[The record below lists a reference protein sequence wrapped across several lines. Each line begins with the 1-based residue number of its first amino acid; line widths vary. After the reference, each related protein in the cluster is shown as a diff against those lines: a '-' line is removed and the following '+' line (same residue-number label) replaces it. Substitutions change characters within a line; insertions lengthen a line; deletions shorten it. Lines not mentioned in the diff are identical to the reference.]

1 MKRADYQG
9 KQNLLN
15 IGKMNISKIIFK
27 QNKKTFE
34 INKSFYYK
42 YETKYFGK
50 ILINQKRFKRFY
62 SNWELKLKKGLKPD
76 YMNNKTVYDL
86 LTRNNN
92 DFSYE
97 CFNHKNELIDKDFN
111 FYKFITVKNMKF
123 QGIKNILDSQ
133 LVNELSMELLI
144 K

>member
-1 MKRADYQG
+1 
-9 KQNLLN
+9 
-15 IGKMNISKIIFK
+15 MNINKIIFY
-27 QNKKTFE
+27 QNKKTYE

-50 ILINQKRFKRFY
+50 ILISQKRFKRFY

-97 CFNHKNELIDKDFN
+97 CFNHKNELINKDFN
-111 FYKFITVKNMKF
+111 FYKFITVKNMKL

-133 LVNELSMELLI
+133 IVNELSMELLI

>member
-1 MKRADYQG
+1 
-9 KQNLLN
+9 
-15 IGKMNISKIIFK
+15 MNISKIIFY

-42 YETKYFGK
+42 YETKYIGK
-50 ILINQKRFKRFY
+50 ILISQKRFKRFN
-62 SNWELKLKKGLKPD
+62 SNWTLKVKEGLKPD
-76 YMNNKTVYDL
+76 YMNNKIVYDL

-92 DFSYE
+92 DFSYK
-97 CFNHKNELIDKDFN
+97 CFNHKNELIEKDFN
-111 FYKFITVKNMKF
+111 FYKFITVKNMKL
-123 QGIKNILDSQ
+123 QGIKNILNSQ

>member
-1 MKRADYQG
+1 
-9 KQNLLN
+9 
-15 IGKMNISKIIFK
+15 MNISKIIFY

-34 INKSFYYK
+34 FNKSFYFK
-42 YETKYFGK
+42 YTTKYLGK
-50 ILINQKRFKRFY
+50 NIISYVRFKRFY

-76 YMNNKTVYDL
+76 YMSNKTVYDL

-97 CFNHKNELIDKDFN
+97 CFNHKNELLEKNFN
-111 FYKFITVKNMKF
+111 FYKYIVKKDFKYRGINM
-123 QGIKNILDSQ
+123 N
-133 LVNELSMELLI
+133 NELINELSNELINQFSMELLI

>member
-1 MKRADYQG
+1 
-9 KQNLLN
+9 
-15 IGKMNISKIIFK
+15 MNISKIIFY
-27 QNKKTFE
+27 QGNKTYE

-42 YETKYFGK
+42 YETKYIGK
-50 ILINQKRFKRFY
+50 ILVSQKRFKRFY
-62 SNWELKLKKGLKPD
+62 FNWELKLKKGLKPD

-97 CFNHKNELIDKDFN
+97 CFNHKNELINKDFN
-111 FYKFITVKNMKF
+111 FYKFITVKNMKL
-123 QGIKNILDSQ
+123 QGIKDLSLADQIA
-133 LVNELSMELLI
+133 NELSMELLI

>member
-1 MKRADYQG
+1 
-9 KQNLLN
+9 
-15 IGKMNISKIIFK
+15 MNISKIIFY
-27 QNKKTFE
+27 QNDKTFE

-42 YETKYFGK
+42 YETKYIGK
-50 ILINQKRFKRFY
+50 ILISQKRFKRFY
-62 SNWELKLKKGLKPD
+62 SNWTLKVREGLKPD

-97 CFNHKNELIDKDFN
+97 CYDHRGLLINQDFN
-111 FYKFITVKNMKF
+111 FYKFITVKNMKY
-123 QGIKNILDSQ
+123 QGIKNLSLADQ
-133 LVNELSMELLI
+133 LAKELSMELLI

>member
-1 MKRADYQG
+1 
-9 KQNLLN
+9 
-15 IGKMNISKIIFK
+15 MNINKIIFY

-50 ILINQKRFKRFY
+50 ILISQKRFKRFY
-62 SNWELKLKKGLKPD
+62 SNWTLKVKGGLKPD

-97 CFNHKNELIDKDFN
+97 CFNHKNELIEKNFN
-111 FYKFITVKNMKF
+111 FYKYIVKKDCKYK
-123 QGIKNILDSQ
+123 GININNELINELSNE
-133 LVNELSMELLI
+133 LVNQFSMELLI

>member
-1 MKRADYQG
+1 
-9 KQNLLN
+9 
-15 IGKMNISKIIFK
+15 MNISKIIFY

-42 YETKYFGK
+42 YETKYLGK
-50 ILINQKRFKRFY
+50 NIISYVRFKRFY

-97 CFNHKNELIDKDFN
+97 CFNHKNELINKDFN
-111 FYKFITVKNMKF
+111 FYKFITFKNMKY
-123 QGIKNILDSQ
+123 QEIKDFSLVDQ
-133 LVNELSMELLI
+133 LAKELSMELLI

>member
-1 MKRADYQG
+1 
-9 KQNLLN
+9 
-15 IGKMNISKIIFK
+15 MNISKIIFY

-50 ILINQKRFKRFY
+50 ILISQKRFKRFY

-97 CFNHKNELIDKDFN
+97 CFNHKNELIEKDFN
-111 FYKFITVKNMKF
+111 FYKFITVKNMKL
-123 QGIKNILDSQ
+123 QGIKDLSLADQ
-133 LVNELSMELLI
+133 LANELSMELLI

>member
-1 MKRADYQG
+1 
-9 KQNLLN
+9 
-15 IGKMNISKIIFK
+15 MNISKIIFY
-27 QNKKTFE
+27 QSNKTFE

-50 ILINQKRFKRFY
+50 ILISQKRFKRFY
-62 SNWELKLKKGLKPD
+62 SNWTLKVKEGFKPD

-97 CFNHKNELIDKDFN
+97 CFNHKNELIEKDFN
-111 FYKFITVKNMKF
+111 FYKFITIKNMKY
-123 QGIKNILDSQ
+123 QVIKDFSLADQ
-133 LVNELSMELLI
+133 LANELSMELLI

>member
-1 MKRADYQG
+1 
-9 KQNLLN
+9 
-15 IGKMNISKIIFK
+15 MNISKIIFY

-50 ILINQKRFKRFY
+50 ILISQKRFKRFY
-62 SNWELKLKKGLKPD
+62 SNWELKSKKGLKPD

-97 CFNHKNELIDKDFN
+97 CFNHKNELIEKDFN
-111 FYKFITVKNMKF
+111 FYKFITVKNMKY
-123 QGIKNILDSQ
+123 QGIKNILDNQ

>member
-1 MKRADYQG
+1 
-9 KQNLLN
+9 
-15 IGKMNISKIIFK
+15 MNISKIIFY
-27 QNKKTFE
+27 QGNKTYE

-42 YETKYFGK
+42 YETKYIGK
-50 ILINQKRFKRFY
+50 ILISQKRFKRFY

-97 CFNHKNELIDKDFN
+97 CFNHKNELINKDFN
-111 FYKFITVKNMKF
+111 FYKFITVKNMKL
-123 QGIKNILDSQ
+123 QGIKDLSLADQIA
-133 LVNELSMELLI
+133 NELSMELLI

>member
-1 MKRADYQG
+1 
-9 KQNLLN
+9 
-15 IGKMNISKIIFK
+15 MNISKIIFY
-27 QNKKTFE
+27 QGNKTYE

-50 ILINQKRFKRFY
+50 ILISQKRFKRFY

-97 CFNHKNELIDKDFN
+97 CFNHKNELINKDFN
-111 FYKFITVKNMKF
+111 FYKFITVKNMKL
-123 QGIKNILDSQ
+123 QGIKDLSLADQIA
-133 LVNELSMELLI
+133 NELSMELLI

>member
-1 MKRADYQG
+1 
-9 KQNLLN
+9 
-15 IGKMNISKIIFK
+15 MNISKIIFY

-34 INKSFYYK
+34 INKSYYFK
-42 YETKYFGK
+42 YTTKYLGK
-50 ILINQKRFKRFY
+50 NIISYVRFKRFY

-97 CFNHKNELIDKDFN
+97 CFNHKNELIEKNFN
-111 FYKFITVKNMKF
+111 FYKYIVKKDFKYRGVNMNNEL
-123 QGIKNILDSQ
+123 I
-133 LVNELSMELLI
+133 NELSNELINQFSMELML
-144 K
+144 

>member
-1 MKRADYQG
+1 
-9 KQNLLN
+9 
-15 IGKMNISKIIFK
+15 MNISKIIFY

-50 ILINQKRFKRFY
+50 ILISQKRFKRFY
-62 SNWELKLKKGLKPD
+62 NHWSYIFKEGLKPD
-76 YMNNKTVYDL
+76 YMNNKIVYDL

-97 CFNHKNELIDKDFN
+97 CFNHKNELIEKDFK
-111 FYKFITVKNMKF
+111 FYKFITVKNMKL
-123 QGIKNILDSQ
+123 QGIKNLSLADQ
-133 LVNELSMELLI
+133 LANELSMELLI

>member
-1 MKRADYQG
+1 
-9 KQNLLN
+9 
-15 IGKMNISKIIFK
+15 MNISKIIFY

-42 YETKYFGK
+42 YETKYIGK
-50 ILINQKRFKRFY
+50 ILISQKRFKRFN
-62 SNWELKLKKGLKPD
+62 SNWTLKVKEGLKPD

-97 CFNHKNELIDKDFN
+97 CFNHKNELINKDFN
-111 FYKFITVKNMKF
+111 FYKYITIKDMKF
-123 QGIKNILDSQ
+123 NKGIKDLNLASQ

>member
-1 MKRADYQG
+1 
-9 KQNLLN
+9 
-15 IGKMNISKIIFK
+15 MNISKIIFY

-42 YETKYFGK
+42 YETKYIGK
-50 ILINQKRFKRFY
+50 ILISQKRFKRFY

-97 CFNHKNELIDKDFN
+97 CFNHKNELINKDFN
-111 FYKFITVKNMKF
+111 FYKFITIKNMRF
-123 QGIKNILDSQ
+123 QGIKDLSLADQ
-133 LVNELSMELLI
+133 LANELSMELLI

>member
-1 MKRADYQG
+1 
-9 KQNLLN
+9 
-15 IGKMNISKIIFK
+15 MNISKIIFY

-42 YETKYFGK
+42 YETKYLGK
-50 ILINQKRFKRFY
+50 NIISYVRFKRFY

-92 DFSYE
+92 NFSYE
-97 CFNHKNELIDKDFN
+97 CFNHKNELIKKDFN
-111 FYKFITVKNMKF
+111 FYKYITIKDMKLNK
-123 QGIKNILDSQ
+123 GIKELNLASQ
-133 LVNELSMELLI
+133 LINELSMELLI

>member
-1 MKRADYQG
+1 
-9 KQNLLN
+9 
-15 IGKMNISKIIFK
+15 MNISKIIFY

-50 ILINQKRFKRFY
+50 ILISQKRFKRFY

-86 LTRNNN
+86 LTRNTNSY
-92 DFSYE
+92 SYE
-97 CFNHKNELIDKDFN
+97 CFNHKNELIEKDFN
-111 FYKFITVKNMKF
+111 FYKFITLKNMKY
-123 QGIKNILDSQ
+123 QGIKDFSLVDQ
-133 LVNELSMELLI
+133 LTNELSMELLI

>member
-1 MKRADYQG
+1 
-9 KQNLLN
+9 
-15 IGKMNISKIIFK
+15 MNISKIIFY
-27 QNKKTFE
+27 QNKKTYE
-34 INKSFYYK
+34 INKTHYYK
-42 YETKYFGK
+42 YTTKYLGK
-50 ILINQKRFKRFY
+50 NIISYVRFKRFY

-97 CFNHKNELIDKDFN
+97 CFNHKNELIKKDFN
-111 FYKFITVKNMKF
+111 FYKYITIKDMKLNK
-123 QGIKNILDSQ
+123 GIKDLNLASQ

>member
-1 MKRADYQG
+1 
-9 KQNLLN
+9 
-15 IGKMNISKIIFK
+15 MNINKIIFY
-27 QNKKTFE
+27 QNNKTFE

-50 ILINQKRFKRFY
+50 ILISQKRFKRFY

-97 CFNHKNELIDKDFN
+97 CFNHKNELINKDFN
-111 FYKFITVKNMKF
+111 FYKFITIKNMKY
-123 QGIKNILDSQ
+123 QGIKDFSLVDQ
-133 LVNELSMELLI
+133 LANELSMELLI

>member
-1 MKRADYQG
+1 
-9 KQNLLN
+9 
-15 IGKMNISKIIFK
+15 MNISKIIFY
-27 QNKKTFE
+27 QSNKTFE

-50 ILINQKRFKRFY
+50 ILISQKRFKRFY
-62 SNWELKLKKGLKPD
+62 SNWTLKVKEGFKPD

-97 CFNHKNELIDKDFN
+97 CFNHKNELIEKDFN
-111 FYKFITVKNMKF
+111 FYKFITIKNMKY
-123 QGIKNILDSQ
+123 QVIKDFSLAGST
-133 LVNELSMELLI
+133 S
-144 K
+144 

>member
-1 MKRADYQG
+1 
-9 KQNLLN
+9 
-15 IGKMNISKIIFK
+15 MNISKIIFY
-27 QNKKTFE
+27 QSNKTFE

-50 ILINQKRFKRFY
+50 ILISQKRFKRFY
-62 SNWELKLKKGLKPD
+62 SNWTLKVKEGFKPD

-97 CFNHKNELIDKDFN
+97 CFNHKNELIDQDLDFYKYIVKKDFQ
-111 FYKFITVKNMKF
+111 YR
-123 QGIKNILDSQ
+123 GININ
-133 LVNELSMELLI
+133 NELIDKLSNELINQFSMDLML
-144 K
+144 